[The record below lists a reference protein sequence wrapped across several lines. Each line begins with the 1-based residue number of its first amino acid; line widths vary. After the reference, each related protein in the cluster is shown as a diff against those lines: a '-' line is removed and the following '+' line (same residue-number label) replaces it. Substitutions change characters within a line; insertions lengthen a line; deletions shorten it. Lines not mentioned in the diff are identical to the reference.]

1 MLDTDLVMSF
11 VDTFHRVIITDKSSP
26 GDAFIPDFLTA
37 LSKTGRFDMAVMF
50 LTNKD
55 KSKIKQLID
64 GLDCSCDKA
73 SLQKIYGI

>member
-11 VDTFHRVIITDKSSP
+11 VDTFHRVIVADKSTFD
-26 GDAFIPDFLTA
+26 DAIIPDFLTA
-37 LSKTGRFDMAVMF
+37 LSKTNRFDMAVMF

-64 GLDCSCDKA
+64 SLGCSCDQAFLRKT
-73 SLQKIYGI
+73 YGL